1 MNRDEQRE
9 YAHYVFDFYGTL
21 VDVHTDE
28 NKPALWRFMADWYA
42 VHGCLL
48 PAESL
53 RDAFWRTESRERE
66 GLRRQTGLECPEIRI
81 ERVFLRLL
89 LESPARP
96 CSSVLEGRPVD
107 EWRRRHARDSE
118 SVLRILENGD
128 WAQATARAF
137 RILSRDVLRPFPDT
151 LPTLRELVRRG
162 KRLFLLS
169 NAQAAFTRPEI
180 GQTGLAEFF
189 PAPCL
194 SSESGMMKP
203 QREFLDSLLLRE
215 NLLPRD
221 TVLVGNEM
229 QSDMAIAIRC
239 GVDGIF
245 LNTAGHAPECL
256 REESRR
262 LLSAEKAPDSS
273 CPRFLLSGRLR
284 DLLP

>member
-1 MNRDEQRE
+1 MNRDGQRE
-9 YAHYVFDFYGTL
+9 CSNYVFDFYGTL
-21 VDVHTDE
+21 VEVHTDE
-28 NKPALWRFMADWYA
+28 NKPSLWRFMADWYA

-66 GLRRQTGLECPEIRI
+66 GRRRQTGLECPEIRI

-96 CSSVLEGRPVD
+96 CSTALEGRPVG
-107 EWRRRHARDSE
+107 EWRQRHLRDPE
-118 SVLRILENGD
+118 SALRVLENGD
-128 WAQATARAF
+128 WAEATARAF
-137 RILSRDVLRPFPDT
+137 RILSRDFLRPYPDT

-180 GQTGLAEFF
+180 AQTGLAEFF

-215 NLLPRD
+215 NLSPRD

-229 QSDMAIAIRC
+229 RSDMAIALRC
-239 GVDGIF
+239 GVDAIF
-245 LNTAGHAPECL
+245 LNTAGHDPERL
-256 REESRR
+256 REESRQ
-262 LLSAEKAPDSS
+262 LLAAEKAPDSS
-273 CPRFLLSGRLR
+273 LPRLLLSGRLR